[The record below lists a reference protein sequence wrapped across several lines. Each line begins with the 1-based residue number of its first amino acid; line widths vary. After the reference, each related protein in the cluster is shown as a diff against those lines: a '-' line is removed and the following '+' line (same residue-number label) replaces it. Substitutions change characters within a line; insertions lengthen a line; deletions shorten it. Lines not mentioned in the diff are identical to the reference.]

1 MMKVRK
7 IKLIIANIFM
17 LFRNLGIA
25 IKNVFLRGE
34 DILKLNVSDTA
45 DYGYVGLGPTNDAEN
60 VSEYLRAMEW
70 AINDKNVT
78 NIALAGPYGAGKSSI
93 INTFLRKH
101 PSIKYINISLATFR
115 ENEQEEI
122 DADRESFEKLLEE
135 GILKQLFYKVHY
147 SKIPQSRYRKLHK
160 VSFGTSLL
168 RVLFTLALIASFTF
182 LLAPLKIQEAIS
194 AYSDTMSSLL
204 NWNELQQMIF
214 AGGFGLIIIMIMTSL
229 YRWINTKWKSIEIN
243 VADKAVIK
251 ADEVGEALS
260 LNKNMDEILYFF
272 EETDYSLVVIED
284 LDRFDTPEVYTKLRE
299 MNKIINEYDAIKRRI
314 IFIYALKDDIFH
326 NEDRTK
332 FFDFIIPVVPYIDAT
347 NSGEYLKQRL
357 DAIRSTG
364 IEFDITD
371 EYIMNVA
378 PFISDMRVLNSICNE
393 FIVFKKTIKDSQD
406 LEKLQDIQMLSIMI
420 FKNMYPEEFAL
431 LQGSGG
437 IIKKAYSD
445 RNDFIKTT
453 SADLRKEIEGAAE
466 EKRKSDSQGLLYAEE
481 VKLAFIQKLI
491 GEKGVLTKIQGTE
504 KTVTRS
510 DILKG
515 DFSLL
520 QIGAGSATIYYRPTD
535 YYYSE
540 KSENIKDIEKLR
552 CSDGVTYYEKCDRA
566 IARDKKRRKQIS
578 QNLLDKQRQLYEL
591 RSRSMKMLI
600 KEYGADEV
608 LGEDIRKNKLLVFM
622 LRHGYID
629 DTYQMYINY
638 FLPGS
643 ITSDELNFIINVRNY
658 TGTADWDY
666 RIIHPKNV
674 ISRLFDYEFEQQKEC
689 LNFDLAEFF
698 YGDDKKSE
706 KKTGFTKQL
715 AKDDEESRRFIKEYY
730 VRAKNRAEYISSI
743 TKEKPL
749 FWFDVCSDDSLGYQ
763 DKVTYLKDIF
773 MYLRGEDIVL
783 QDTAANE
790 EDSDF
795 SICSFIVRSDE
806 VLEQL
811 QDAGAEKVVTVLTQI
826 NAKFK
831 NINILTVDAKIIRG
845 VFSNE
850 LFEIS
855 LVMLQRYVDFIA
867 GEIVESFESNIYTYI
882 LEQGDTQ
889 VIEYLDRNISELV
902 TEVILPTEANTR
914 EDIDTVYR
922 CIKLLDYN
930 ESLSI
935 QLIQKMEV
943 VMRNLKKWIDT
954 IKDQRRDVKKIVD
967 AFFAENKIIASIE
980 NLDAYKAMYSFSTVL
995 CDFVD
1000 ENIDVLLSDEKLD
1013 DAHVKEFLKKDIKD
1027 ETIEK
1032 ILQNYQMESF
1042 SESLDSYRDNV
1053 VQAMIKLKYFKY
1065 TRSRYNEIFS
1075 AFSNMLPAFVE
1086 CYWEEFE
1093 PEIPSITFDLATLD
1107 GFIESDLDDEKKAV
1121 FLSKAEASQMTNAMC
1136 SFVRDTNVSISKKY
1150 VQAAWNKLE
1159 EKDRPQFM
1167 VKYFSKFAINELQN
1181 MFLQM
1186 PKEYYALRQENGWH
1200 EVLLEKNSIN
1210 ESLCKKLLAAN
1221 YISSYDIKKEKSILY
1236 AGGIEKYVARVKA
1249 KR

>member
-194 AYSDTMSSLL
+194 AYSGTMSSLL

-393 FIVFKKTIKDSQD
+393 FIVFKKTIKDSQN

-420 FKNMYPEEFAL
+420 FKNMHPEEFAL
-431 LQGSGG
+431 LQRSGG
-437 IIKKAYSD
+437 IIKKH
-445 RNDFIKTT
+445 
-453 SADLRKEIEGAAE
+453 
-466 EKRKSDSQGLLYAEE
+466 
-481 VKLAFIQKLI
+481 
-491 GEKGVLTKIQGTE
+491 
-504 KTVTRS
+504 TVTEM
-510 DILKG
+510 IL
-515 DFSLL
+515 
-520 QIGAGSATIYYRPTD
+520 
-535 YYYSE
+535 
-540 KSENIKDIEKLR
+540 
-552 CSDGVTYYEKCDRA
+552 
-566 IARDKKRRKQIS
+566 
-578 QNLLDKQRQLYEL
+578 
-591 RSRSMKMLI
+591 
-600 KEYGADEV
+600 
-608 LGEDIRKNKLLVFM
+608 
-622 LRHGYID
+622 
-629 DTYQMYINY
+629 
-638 FLPGS
+638 
-643 ITSDELNFIINVRNY
+643 
-658 TGTADWDY
+658 
-666 RIIHPKNV
+666 
-674 ISRLFDYEFEQQKEC
+674 
-689 LNFDLAEFF
+689 
-698 YGDDKKSE
+698 
-706 KKTGFTKQL
+706 
-715 AKDDEESRRFIKEYY
+715 
-730 VRAKNRAEYISSI
+730 
-743 TKEKPL
+743 
-749 FWFDVCSDDSLGYQ
+749 
-763 DKVTYLKDIF
+763 
-773 MYLRGEDIVL
+773 
-783 QDTAANE
+783 
-790 EDSDF
+790 
-795 SICSFIVRSDE
+795 
-806 VLEQL
+806 
-811 QDAGAEKVVTVLTQI
+811 
-826 NAKFK
+826 
-831 NINILTVDAKIIRG
+831 
-845 VFSNE
+845 
-850 LFEIS
+850 
-855 LVMLQRYVDFIA
+855 
-867 GEIVESFESNIYTYI
+867 
-882 LEQGDTQ
+882 
-889 VIEYLDRNISELV
+889 
-902 TEVILPTEANTR
+902 
-914 EDIDTVYR
+914 
-922 CIKLLDYN
+922 
-930 ESLSI
+930 
-935 QLIQKMEV
+935 
-943 VMRNLKKWIDT
+943 
-954 IKDQRRDVKKIVD
+954 
-967 AFFAENKIIASIE
+967 
-980 NLDAYKAMYSFSTVL
+980 
-995 CDFVD
+995 
-1000 ENIDVLLSDEKLD
+1000 
-1013 DAHVKEFLKKDIKD
+1013 
-1027 ETIEK
+1027 
-1032 ILQNYQMESF
+1032 
-1042 SESLDSYRDNV
+1042 
-1053 VQAMIKLKYFKY
+1053 
-1065 TRSRYNEIFS
+1065 
-1075 AFSNMLPAFVE
+1075 
-1086 CYWEEFE
+1086 
-1093 PEIPSITFDLATLD
+1093 
-1107 GFIESDLDDEKKAV
+1107 
-1121 FLSKAEASQMTNAMC
+1121 
-1136 SFVRDTNVSISKKY
+1136 
-1150 VQAAWNKLE
+1150 
-1159 EKDRPQFM
+1159 
-1167 VKYFSKFAINELQN
+1167 
-1181 MFLQM
+1181 
-1186 PKEYYALRQENGWH
+1186 
-1200 EVLLEKNSIN
+1200 
-1210 ESLCKKLLAAN
+1210 
-1221 YISSYDIKKEKSILY
+1221 
-1236 AGGIEKYVARVKA
+1236 
-1249 KR
+1249 